1 MLKILFTETRAKN
14 TTSQEESP
22 EHTLLSPPQRIKIN
36 VSNYKLLQ
44 EIKTISKERLLLP
57 SHKQL
62 KLHEEEQFSP
72 QLTIRDAET
81 CRPFNC
87 TILLPD
93 ESPPPMKTVSTLL
106 CRLYITV
113 EPHHFFRMRPLPKLY
128 HMQRSG
134 PLVQSTA
141 SVHIQFCFIQA
152 YTDYVITFSVASIID
167 NEGIEHIGYSCENCQ
182 CVVRAV
188 DQHANSILSMPHV
201 FTQYKIPCQKALY
214 RKFDETFNNLL
225 YSGSHTAK
233 VDQLVSTITSNQNL
247 SPDFKIE
254 ALCFQASER
263 QLRYLPGESL
273 SILDRALVLADQPSC
288 MNSQLLKGRIF
299 ACCTSALRMQHQYD
313 DALKHIQQAKCM
325 YFSAA
330 PSGDTSNVFYEEA
343 ILREF
348 LSDHSKDRS
357 EREHLYFMAIEHARF
372 GSQLED
378 DHDLCVMQISKAVYH
393 LKSVYISKLKPPIS
407 QDNLFQLQPT
417 LDDLSK
423 AEESLRVAEIDIHE
437 MNPFTKGNYY
447 RAMSDLHLWRKD
459 YQEAI
464 QYAES
469 AKQQY
474 TLEHLDSLVS
484 YIEARL
490 SLLTK
495 LAKQQTEAE
504 LELEKT
510 LEKCLLT
517 DDKSC

>member
-1 MLKILFTETRAKN
+1 MLKILFTETRLKS
-14 TTSQEESP
+14 TTSQVESP
-22 EHTLLSPPQRIKIN
+22 EHTLSPPQRIKIN
-36 VSNYKLLQ
+36 VSNHKLLQ
-44 EIKTISKERLLLP
+44 ETKTISKERLLLP

-62 KLHEEEQFSP
+62 KLNDEEQFSP
-72 QLTIRDAET
+72 QLTIQDAET
-81 CRPFNC
+81 CQPFNC

-93 ESPPPMKTVSTLL
+93 ESPPPMETVSTLL
-106 CRLYITV
+106 CRIYITV
-113 EPHHFFRMRPLPKLY
+113 EAHPFFRMRPLPKLY
-128 HMQRSG
+128 HMQRNG
-134 PLVQSTA
+134 PLVQNSA
-141 SVHIQFCFIQA
+141 SVELQFCFIQA
-152 YTDYVITFSVASIID
+152 YSDYVISFSVASIFD
-167 NEGIEHIGYSCENCQ
+167 NEGIEYIGYSCEKCQ

-201 FTQYKIPCQKALY
+201 FTQYKVPCQKALY

-247 SPDFKIE
+247 SPDIKIE

-299 ACCTSALRMQHQYD
+299 ACCTSALRMQHHYD
-313 DALKHIQQAKCM
+313 DALKRIQQAKCM

-348 LSDHSKDRS
+348 LSDHNKDRS
-357 EREHLYFMAIEHARF
+357 GREHLYFMAIEHARF

-407 QDNLFQLQPT
+407 EDDLFQLQPT

-423 AEESLRVAEIDIHE
+423 AAESLRVAEVDIHE

-459 YQEAI
+459 YQKAT
-464 QYAES
+464 QYAEL

-484 YIEARL
+484 YIEAHL
-490 SLLTK
+490 PLLTK
-495 LAKQQTEAE
+495 LAKQQTDAE
-504 LELEKT
+504 LELEKM
-510 LEKCLLT
+510 LEDCLLT
-517 DDKSC
+517 DEETC